1 MARPHIQITE
11 TRWYARMRCT
21 ETRELRPQP
30 ARFPN
35 SHFATHLQYSV
46 LYQQVMGLCVLPV
59 SAPSPGLKIII
70 FRPAAQLQ
78 PLISMSTTQAHG
90 HDRTEIDT
98 AHHPNT
104 SLCRHARRAV
114 VISTAHQLGHSDTR
128 RKRNAIAMQGLVPC
142 DLSHDQPFRSHARLS
157 QSGLCDIIVYL
168 TGTCERRRP
177 RIRLNSMRILSM
189 SALLHALYHGTRTMI
204 TRARHI
210 IALSVRFVVL
220 ESRVASANRQSC

>member
-1 MARPHIQITE
+1 
-11 TRWYARMRCT
+11 MRYT

-104 SLCRHARRAV
+104 SLYDVQACSQGGCYLDGPSARPFGHPPQTQCHSNARA
-114 VISTAHQLGHSDTR
+114 
-128 RKRNAIAMQGLVPC
+128 
-142 DLSHDQPFRSHARLS
+142 
-157 QSGLCDIIVYL
+157 
-168 TGTCERRRP
+168 GT
-177 RIRLNSMRILSM
+177 
-189 SALLHALYHGTRTMI
+189 
-204 TRARHI
+204 
-210 IALSVRFVVL
+210 V
-220 ESRVASANRQSC
+220 